1 MANSRFEVIKRAAS
15 CVVRALFVDYFYLT
29 LVAIGLLLMLG
40 PLIIFPDKE
49 NTSWVRATGHIGEA
63 ILTAGA
69 VTTFMRFF
77 ASLDIVGERI
87 ERWLSNDAYL
97 KALCVR
103 LTEAVYEPERLQDL
117 GALNTVWRNISLA
130 ITRHAFPQ
138 IAGTVYDKTLNQ
150 ILKACADYYFVSY
163 RRVTNIAPT
172 KDVADFVEIEHELH
186 LTVIANQNNASTK
199 FQTKLLLDEFTDG
212 APVVQ
217 FFQVDG
223 TPREVKAKDAGVA
236 TRSGVTQYELETE
249 LVIGRPVKL
258 SYRYRFRQSIT
269 NDPFLLWTTT
279 RYVCDARCE
288 VNYPPDLIECGYQ
301 DTAFEPLLQ
310 QDGASRPGRLVY
322 NSSNS
327 GLIFPGSAFILI
339 LRRRSKTHD
348 SQYRKDLE
356 VSG

>member
-1 MANSRFEVIKRAAS
+1 
-15 CVVRALFVDYFYLT
+15 
-29 LVAIGLLLMLG
+29 
-40 PLIIFPDKE
+40 
-49 NTSWVRATGHIGEA
+49 
-63 ILTAGA
+63 
-69 VTTFMRFF
+69 MRFF

-87 ERWLSNDAYL
+87 EKWLANDDYL
-97 KALCVR
+97 KALSVR
-103 LTEAVYEPERLQDL
+103 LTEAVYEPERVQDL
-117 GALNTVWRNISLA
+117 GALNVIWRKISLA

-138 IAGTVYDKTLNQ
+138 IADTVYDKTLNQ

-163 RRVTNIAPT
+163 RRITYIAPA
-172 KDVADFVEIEHELH
+172 KDGSDFVEIEHELH
-186 LTVIANQNNASTK
+186 LTVIANQNNTSTM

-223 TPREVKAKDAGVA
+223 AAREVKARDAGVA

-249 LVIGRPVKL
+249 LAIGQPVKV
-258 SYRYRFRQSIT
+258 SYQYRFRQSIT
-269 NDPFLLWTTT
+269 SDPFLLWTTT

-310 QDGASRPGRLVY
+310 PDGASRPGRLVY
-322 NSSNS
+322 TSANN

-339 LRRRSKTHD
+339 VRRRRTTHD
-348 SQYRKDLE
+348 SQH
-356 VSG
+356 